1 MRPALFMSIQ
11 RTYGRQDDFFL
22 LGPRRPVR
30 RDRTRTLVGEMMTR
44 DKMIGRRCADGPG
57 GRDCPCCGQSPG
69 RARKKTKRAKKP
81 SERQKW
87 RNEVK

>member
-1 MRPALFMSIQ
+1 
-11 RTYGRQDDFFL
+11 
-22 LGPRRPVR
+22 
-30 RDRTRTLVGEMMTR
+30 MTR